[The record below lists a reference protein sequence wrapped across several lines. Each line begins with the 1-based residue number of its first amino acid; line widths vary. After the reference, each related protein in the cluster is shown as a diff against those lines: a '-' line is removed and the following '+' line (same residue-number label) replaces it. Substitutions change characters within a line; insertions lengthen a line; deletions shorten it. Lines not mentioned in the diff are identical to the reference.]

1 MSMLKKITAD
11 TKEKLNNKNFIVG
24 TSVVKDTVENVD
36 KIKANYFPDNELNEK
51 SIKVGSAKWAKLIPY
66 GNDGVALVWNGQQGN
81 SRLLLQN
88 ELAEFDVPI
97 EAWDFIYHDVV
108 NNKNYS
114 LIDWIN
120 SKQNS
125 ATAINTSN
133 IGSQSVANAANAVN
147 ADTVDGHHHNYTL
160 IGAAWKGDT
169 ININRALYDEA
180 YIAVYI
186 NNLATTVIPFH
197 IPLAS
202 LTAGTM
208 GTAQQFIGGGFA
220 NSNTAS
226 STVIAKIEVTATG
239 NVSIIGAYQGGA
251 VANATFYV
259 WAR

>member
-1 MSMLKKITAD
+1 MIKKITAD
-11 TKEKLNNKNFIVG
+11 TKEKLSNKNFIVG
-24 TSVVKDTVENVD
+24 TSAVKDTVENGD

-51 SIKVGSAKWAKLIPY
+51 SIKVGTTKWLKAIPY
-66 GNDGVALVWNGQQGN
+66 DEGVFLIWKGKYGNNAMRFLEESVYIDVA
-81 SRLLLQN
+81 
-88 ELAEFDVPI
+88 I
-97 EAWDFIYHDVV
+97 KAWDFIYHDAV

-147 ADTVDGHHHNYTL
+147 ADTVDGHHHNYTF